1 MAAQNTFRN
10 PASDLIS
17 NLTITMQDNET
28 GLETFFLLQ
37 AQQPSMFDQSK

>member
-17 NLTITMQDNET
+17 NLTITMQDNE